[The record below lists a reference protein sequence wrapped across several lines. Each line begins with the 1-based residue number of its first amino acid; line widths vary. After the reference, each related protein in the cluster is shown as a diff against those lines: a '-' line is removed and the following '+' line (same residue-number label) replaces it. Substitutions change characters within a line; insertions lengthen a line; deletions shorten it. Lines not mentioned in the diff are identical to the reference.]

1 MSNYREL
8 FDEGDLYFRCP
19 MGKKANMLLSI
30 HRNSV
35 ECRFSSTSTPRCDR
49 YRSATSLEF
58 QDRLMYVLA
67 VRVSWREELLRDDAI
82 EVSGCTGA
90 EDADASSDIRD
101 RWH

>member
-1 MSNYREL
+1 
-8 FDEGDLYFRCP
+8 
-19 MGKKANMLLSI
+19 
-30 HRNSV
+30 
-35 ECRFSSTSTPRCDR
+35 
-49 YRSATSLEF
+49 
-58 QDRLMYVLA
+58 MYVLA